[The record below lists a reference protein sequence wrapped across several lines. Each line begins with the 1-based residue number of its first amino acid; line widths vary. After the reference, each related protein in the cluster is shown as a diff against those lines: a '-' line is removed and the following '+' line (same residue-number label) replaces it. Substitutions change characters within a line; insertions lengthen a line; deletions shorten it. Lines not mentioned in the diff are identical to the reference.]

1 MRSPQAL
8 KPTLH
13 LRLRVRF
20 LLHAVWV
27 ETVLLIII
35 DVCNN
40 ILRLN
45 VFLTQNL
52 SAGAPFLLKLK
63 CLSKESESFSV
74 KVLNTSI
81 YRCKR
86 KKYIYICIFLCVC
99 VQTSLQKVILLLI
112 PIYFYDYYDIFF
124 WTLNGYLK
132 IKMLKMEILIFFQK
146 FYLLTFA
153 HHHSATCSTFKR
165 LGYSQSPLS
174 FMKHICSINKHS

>member
-13 LRLRVRF
+13 LHLRVCF

-52 SAGAPFLLKLK
+52 SAGASFLLKLK

-86 KKYIYICIFLCVC
+86 KKKYICIFVCVC

-124 WTLNGYLK
+124 LK
-132 IKMLKMEILIFFQK
+132 IKWL
-146 FYLLTFA
+146 
-153 HHHSATCSTFKR
+153 
-165 LGYSQSPLS
+165 SQ
-174 FMKHICSINKHS
+174 N